1 MIQLDYN
8 VRSNDLDFRVVVVDT
23 NKELRQLVQ
32 STAWIN
38 GDKALYNPAKGVM
51 AAHVMLFGTPV
62 LAFSREDL
70 TWETITHEAT
80 HLAHTLYE
88 GSEEDIATNTGHL
101 VTLIGKDLKKH
112 GCKVLLR

>member
-1 MIQLDYN
+1 MIQLNYSVLSEDT
-8 VRSNDLDFRVVVVDT
+8 DFRVVVVDT
-23 NKELRQLVQ
+23 NKELRQVVQ
-32 STAWIN
+32 SAAWLN
-38 GDKALYNPAKGVM
+38 GDKKFYNPSKGIM
-51 AAHVMLFGTPV
+51 AAHITIFGVPV
-62 LAFSREDL
+62 LLFSKQDL

-88 GSEEDIATNTGHL
+88 GSEEDIATNTGQL